1 MMAAMVAAGEKVR
14 PRRGNFMSRKIRLA
28 VIFLVL
34 VNLVASAAYASPPV
48 GWSSS
53 FGPKSVLTAAWEW
66 FASLVTPAVPQPRLQ
81 APWEKAG
88 SSMDPNGSPQPNS
101 LVSGEM
107 TNVGN
112 SMDPDG
118 NK

>member
-1 MMAAMVAAGEKVR
+1 
-14 PRRGNFMSRKIRLA
+14 MSRKIRLA
-28 VIFLVL
+28 VIVLVL
-34 VNLVASAAYASPPV
+34 VNLAATTAYALPLAGRP
-48 GWSSS
+48 SSS
-53 FGPKSVLTAAWEW
+53 GQKSVLTAAWEW
-66 FASLVTPAVPQPRLQ
+66 FAALVTPAVPRLGLR
-81 APWEKAG
+81 AGWEKEG

-107 TNVGN
+107 TNAGS